1 MIYIPII
8 GALAQASSTI
18 IEKIVLR
25 IKKVNPKLYQT
36 SAFFGVILVMLP
48 LLYFF
53 WKFEPEALELKN
65 IIIFFSVVIISTIA
79 NGFYF
84 YSLKW
89 EKVSNLEPVRL
100 LEPLFVIIIAFIF
113 SFIISPVLYERNSNI
128 IIPALIAA
136 IALIFS
142 HIKKHHL
149 DFNKYFTAAIIGSFL
164 FAFELVLSKTILNY
178 YSPVSFYFLRC
189 YFIFLLSLAVFKP
202 NFNKL
207 NKKLKFQII
216 LAATL
221 WVLFRISVYY
231 GYLNLGVIKTTL
243 ILMFSPVFLY
253 ILARVFL
260 KEKLSWRNIVASVI
274 IIGCIIYVTLF

>member
-1 MIYIPII
+1 
-8 GALAQASSTI
+8 
-18 IEKIVLR
+18 
-25 IKKVNPKLYQT
+25 
-36 SAFFGVILVMLP
+36 MLP

-53 WKFEPEALELKN
+53 WKFESEALELKS
-65 IIIFFSVVIISTIA
+65 IIIFFSVIIISTIA

-89 EKVSNLEPVRL
+89 EKVSNLEPARL
-100 LEPLFVIIIAFIF
+100 LEPLFIIIIAFTF
-113 SFIISPVLYERNSNI
+113 SFVISPVLYERNSNI

-178 YSPVSFYFLRC
+178 YSPISFYFLRC
-189 YFIFLLSLAVFKP
+189 YFIFLLSLAVFRP

-207 NKKLKFQII
+207 NKKLRFQII
-216 LAATL
+216 LAAAL

-243 ILMFSPVFLY
+243 ILMFSHVFLY
-253 ILARVFL
+253 VFARVFL
-260 KEKLSWRNIVASVI
+260 KEKLSWRNISASVI
-274 IIGCIIYVTLF
+274 IIGCIVYVTLI